1 MAGRTNRLKESTMAK
16 EKRILATVY
25 VDVETVPTQRQDV
38 AQRIADK
45 HKPVIDADLDMSNPK
60 DVKKVLEIKAKALE
74 AGTEAYRKTSL
85 DGTFGEIVCISFA
98 VDDGKVRS
106 FSRDLLGSECEVVRQ
121 FAFAM
126 DDLVRDVGA
135 ANILY
140 VAHNADFDRLFL
152 TKRMTV
158 HRLSGPPGLAPRGE
172 KPWDLQWQCTMRTWC
187 DTPQGRISLADLAL
201 ALSLPVGK
209 DDLPGSEVY
218 DAMLRGEVAR
228 VVSHCERDVELVRAV
243 WQRL

>member
-1 MAGRTNRLKESTMAK
+1 MTRD
-16 EKRILATVY
+16 KRILATVY
-25 VDVETVPTQRQDV
+25 IDVETVPTLRPDV
-38 AQRIADK
+38 MARIATK
-45 HKPVIDADLDMSNPK
+45 HLDEK
-60 DVKKVLEIKAKALE
+60 DPEKTRKKVDEE
-74 AGTEAYRKTSL
+74 HRKTSL

-98 VDDGKVRS
+98 VDDGPVRS
-106 FSRDLLGSECEVVRQ
+106 FFREIGGSECEVVRQ
-121 FAFAM
+121 FVYAIEAVADEFGSPN
-126 DDLVRDVGA
+126 L
-135 ANILY
+135 LY

-158 HRLSGPPGLAPRGE
+158 HRIFGPPGLAPRGE

>member
-1 MAGRTNRLKESTMAK
+1 MA
-16 EKRILATVY
+16 
-25 VDVETVPTQRQDV
+25 
-38 AQRIADK
+38 RIATKHLDDK
-45 HKPVIDADLDMSNPK
+45 DPEKTR
-60 DVKKVLEIKAKALE
+60 KKVDEE
-74 AGTEAYRKTSL
+74 HRKTSL

-98 VDDGKVRS
+98 VDDGPVRS
-106 FSRDLLGSECEVVRQ
+106 FSRDLMGSECEVVRQ

-126 DDLVRDVGA
+126 DDLARDVGA
-135 ANILY
+135 ENILY
-140 VAHNADFDRLFL
+140 VAHNAEFDRKFL
-152 TKRMTV
+152 TKRMCV
-158 HRLSGPPGLAPRGE
+158 HRLDGPKGLAARGV
-172 KPWDLQWQCTMRTWC
+172 KSWDSQWRCTMDTWM
-187 DTPQGRISLADLAL
+187 DEWKGRISLADLAL

>member
-1 MAGRTNRLKESTMAK
+1 MTREN
-16 EKRILATVY
+16 RILATVY
-25 VDVETVPTQRQDV
+25 VDVETVPTSRPDV
-38 AQRIADK
+38 MARLAAKHLGDEKDPEKAQK
-45 HKPVIDADLDMSNPK
+45 
-60 DVKKVLEIKAKALE
+60 KALE
-74 AGTEAYRKTSL
+74 DHRKTSR

-98 VDDGKVRS
+98 VDDGPVRS

-121 FAFAM
+121 FVYAVEAVADEFGSPN
-126 DDLVRDVGA
+126 L
-135 ANILY
+135 LY

-158 HRLSGPPGLAPRGE
+158 HRIFGPPGLAPRGE
-172 KPWDLQWQCTMRTWC
+172 KPWDLQWQCTMKTWC
-187 DTPQGRISLADLAL
+187 DTPEGRISLADLAL

>member
-1 MAGRTNRLKESTMAK
+1 MTR

-25 VDVETVPTQRQDV
+25 VDVETVPTLRPDV
-38 AQRIADK
+38 MARIAAK
-45 HKPVIDADLDMSNPK
+45 HLDEK
-60 DVKKVLEIKAKALE
+60 DPEKTRKKVDEE
-74 AGTEAYRKTSL
+74 HRKTSL

-98 VDDGKVRS
+98 VDDKPVRS
-106 FSRDLLGSECEVVRQ
+106 FSRDLMGSECEVVRQ
-121 FAFAM
+121 FAFSM
-126 DDLVRDVGA
+126 DDLANEVGA
-135 ANILY
+135 DGIIY
-140 VAHNADFDRLFL
+140 VAHNAEFDRKFL

-158 HRLSGPPGLAPRGE
+158 HRLDGPKGLAARGV
-172 KPWDLQWQCTMRTWC
+172 KSWDSQWRCTMDTWM
-187 DTPQGRISLADLAL
+187 DEWKGRISLADLAL

>member
-1 MAGRTNRLKESTMAK
+1 MTR

-25 VDVETVPTQRQDV
+25 VDTETVPSSRLDVIASIAAKYGPKPGDDEKTAEKARQ
-38 AQRIADK
+38 K
-45 HKPVIDADLDMSNPK
+45 CID
-60 DVKKVLEIKAKALE
+60 EH
-74 AGTEAYRKTSL
+74 RKTSL
-85 DGTFGEIVCISFA
+85 DGTFGELVCISWQ
-98 VDDGKVRS
+98 VNDGPIQSSWRALDGNEGEML
-106 FSRDLLGSECEVVRQ
+106 SR
-121 FAFAM
+121 FTFAM
-126 DDLVRDVGA
+126 DDLANEVGA
-135 ANILY
+135 DGIIY
-140 VAHNADFDRLFL
+140 IAHNADFDRLFL

-158 HRLSGPPGLAPRGE
+158 HRLDGPPGLAPRGE

-228 VVSHCERDVELVRAV
+228 VVSHCERDVEIVRAV

>member
-1 MAGRTNRLKESTMAK
+1 MKSN
-16 EKRILATVY
+16 KRILATVY
-25 VDVETVPTQRQDV
+25 VDVETVPTLRPDV
-38 AQRIADK
+38 MARIATKHLDDK
-45 HKPVIDADLDMSNPK
+45 DPEKTR
-60 DVKKVLEIKAKALE
+60 KKVDEE
-74 AGTEAYRKTSL
+74 HRKTSL

-98 VDDGKVRS
+98 VDDGPVRS
-106 FSRDLLGSECEVVRQ
+106 FSRDLMGSECEVVRQ

-126 DDLVRDVGA
+126 DDLARDVGA
-135 ANILY
+135 ENILY
-140 VAHNADFDRLFL
+140 VAHNADFDRKFL
-152 TKRMTV
+152 TKRMCI
-158 HRLSGPPGLAPRGE
+158 HQLDGPKGLAARGV
-172 KPWDLQWQCTMRTWC
+172 KSWDSQWRCTMDTWM
-187 DTPQGRISLADLAL
+187 DEWKGRISLADLAL